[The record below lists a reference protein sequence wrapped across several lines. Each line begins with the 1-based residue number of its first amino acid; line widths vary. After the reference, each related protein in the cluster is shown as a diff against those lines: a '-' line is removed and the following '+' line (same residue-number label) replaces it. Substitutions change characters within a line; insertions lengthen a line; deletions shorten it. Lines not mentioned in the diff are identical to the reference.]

1 MGKDIGIDLGASTIS
16 VFIKGQGIVLREPS
30 IVAVDKNTGNIVK
43 IGQEAKLIIGRTPGN
58 IAVLRPLRSGINIQ
72 YDTLT
77 KMLAFFMKKAC
88 GSLTFKP
95 RAVICVPSGISEGE
109 ERAIIDAAI
118 AAGAKKTYLIDETI
132 SAALGAGLDIS
143 LPSGNM
149 VINIGSNITD
159 IDVISLNKVIVSES
173 LKIAGDSFD
182 EAVITYIRNNYDVVV
197 DEETAEEIKKTIGTV
212 WLSDDMKQMNIHGTG
227 YYDGLPKTICITSD
241 EMIEALS
248 IPADMIAEAAAAV
261 IERTPPE
268 LFADIERNGIVLTGG
283 GSMLS
288 GLSRVISEVTGI
300 KTRLADNPSVCA
312 VLGVGYS
319 LERISELPEGSVR
332 MIKRS

>member
-1 MGKDIGIDLGASTIS
+1 
-16 VFIKGQGIVLREPS
+16 
-30 IVAVDKNTGNIVK
+30 
-43 IGQEAKLIIGRTPGN
+43 
-58 IAVLRPLRSGINIQ
+58 
-72 YDTLT
+72 
-77 KMLAFFMKKAC
+77 MKKAC

-109 ERAIIDAAI
+109 EHAIIDAAI
-118 AAGAKKTYLIDETI
+118 AAGAKKTYLMDETV
-132 SAALGAGLDIS
+132 SAASGAGLDIS

-159 IDVISLNKVIVSES
+159 INVISLNKVIVSES
-173 LKIAGDSFD
+173 LKTAGDSFD

-197 DEETAEEIKKTIGTV
+197 DEETAEEVKKTIGTV
-212 WLSDDMKQMNIHGTG
+212 WMPEDMKQMNIYGTG
-227 YYDGLPKTICITSD
+227 YYNGLPKTICLTSD

-248 IPADMIAEAAAAV
+248 IPAGIIAESAAAV

-283 GSMLS
+283 GSMLP
-288 GLSRVISEVTGI
+288 GLSQMISEITGV
-300 KTRLADNPSVCA
+300 KTRIAENPSVCA

-319 LERISELPEGSVR
+319 LEHISELPEGSVR